1 MILFSTLSLMA
12 LLMLTSTPA
21 SASASSSADSLT
33 AGNGFIAM
41 LRNDV
46 TDVAATVQA
55 MNVHGIGSVKRTFR
69 SIKAFT
75 FEFPEQAT
83 DRARDQALQR
93 LRADPRVAFVE
104 ADGVATIN
112 QKTLPINSETIPFGI
127 SYMFQGS
134 AFSIVPVPTK
144 QAVRIAIIDTGIM
157 LHKDLN
163 VASFGF
169 SAFRTNTGDWFNDAN
184 GHGTHC
190 AGTAAAMGNAM
201 GVVGMSPNV
210 QLVAV
215 RVLNAVGSGT
225 WSGIIAGMDWVASR
239 PISDN
244 IKVAS
249 MSLGGGAS
257 VSIDTAV
264 ARMNAAGVTV
274 VVAAGNSGTDLNNYS
289 PARSPDAVTITAIVD
304 SIRAP
309 SWTNFGKKAHVY
321 AAPGVGVLSTWIK
334 HPNCGNA
341 PCYHTLS
348 GTSMATPH
356 VAGLLAQCFARG
368 MCNSVDSAKN
378 YLANC
383 ASFNQSTRFT
393 SSNEYLGQELR
404 LRSC

>member
-1 MILFSTLSLMA
+1 MIALSALSLMA
-12 LLMLTSTPA
+12 LLLLTSTTA
-21 SASASSSADSLT
+21 SATADNVTPS
-33 AGNGFIAM
+33 GFIVM
-41 LRNDV
+41 LHNDV
-46 TDVAATVQA
+46 TDVEATVRD
-55 MNVHGIGSVKRTFR
+55 MNVHGIGSAKRTFR

-83 DRARDQALQR
+83 DRAREQALQR
-93 LRADPRVAFVE
+93 LRSDPRVAFVE
-104 ADGVATIN
+104 TDGVVTID
-112 QKTLPINSETIPFGI
+112 QKTLPTNSETIPFGI
-127 SYMFQGS
+127 SYMFNGS
-134 AFSIVPVPTK
+134 AFSIVPVPTT

-169 SAFRTNTGDWFNDAN
+169 SAFRTLSGDWFNDAN

-190 AGTAAAMGNAM
+190 AGTAAAIGNTM
-201 GVVGMSPNV
+201 GVVGMAPNV

-215 RVLNAVGSGT
+215 RVLDAVGRGT
-225 WSGIIAGMDWVASR
+225 WSGVIAGMDWVASR
-239 PISDN
+239 PIRDN

-257 VSIDTAV
+257 YSIDTAV
-264 ARMNAAGVTV
+264 ARMNAAGVIV
-274 VVAAGNSGTDLNNYS
+274 VVAAGNSGTDLNTYS
-289 PARSPDAVTITAIVD
+289 PARAPDAVTITAIAD

-309 SWTNFGKKAHVY
+309 SWTNFGKKSHVY
-321 AAPGVGVLSTWIK
+321 AAPGVGVLSTWIN
-334 HPNCGNA
+334 HTNCPTA
-341 PCYHTLS
+341 PCYHTIS

-356 VAGLLAQCFARG
+356 VAGLVAQCYARG

-383 ASFNQSTRFT
+383 AALNQPTRFT
-393 SSNEYLGQELR
+393 SSNGYLGKELR